1 IKHAREFELTFRR
14 TYDALFKK
22 RFGGATSPR
31 PSLRP
36 LKLDDFI
43 QAKAKLLH
51 GGNHFLLHEGDLLLQ
66 SAGGLIH
73 RGVDQRWKSLSVACV
88 LVCVEMRMPQA
99 VAKHMVAVNTNLT
112 VLSGLIIDLSG
123 FSKWHNGA

>member
-1 IKHAREFELTFRR
+1 MAVP
-14 TYDALFKK
+14 
-22 RFGGATSPR
+22 GGATSPR

-73 RGVDQRWKSLSVACV
+73 RGVDQIETMLNARTLRQWITASLGASSSCKTYGGCQHKS
-88 LVCVEMRMPQA
+88 
-99 VAKHMVAVNTNLT
+99 NGT
-112 VLSGLIIDLSG
+112 SG
-123 FSKWHNGA
+123 FAIAIQHNNRLH